1 MMNFKKAVT
10 RVVRS
15 RNFSPSVMTAI
26 IVAAVI
32 FANAFIYML
41 YVYTRPSV
49 TVAEKEDLSISDA
62 VKEDFDK
69 AFSDGKRMTIT
80 FCMSEADIQNHS
92 EGKFVRETV
101 LNYANKYSD
110 FITVR
115 YANIFTLEYD
125 DASGEKFNPAKY
137 QKIVRKDESGET
149 LKDESGNPIYDEY
162 RISRS
167 SVIFECNTYPNGDLS
182 QQPTRSNV
190 KVVTG
195 SSAFIDFFTLDAN
208 SYVSSY
214 NGEEVFAAMAFWV
227 INNRHDTVYFTT
239 GHGEVP
245 STNFYYSLLYG
256 GYYIE
261 EINLRKESVPQDAAF
276 VIISNPKTDFEK
288 AANDEYDSELKRL
301 KEYTDRGGAFYVILD
316 PFAKKLP
323 RLEEFVHEEFGISV
337 KTNDD
342 GERLLVKDLNQS
354 VNTQGFTGFTLL
366 ADFADN
372 SAAQNIKDKIDEYGG
387 SVIINDAAA
396 LDCDESLGARPLL
409 VSSPSATLI
418 AGGVSE
424 DDDGPHAVIACSEKK
439 VNFDRTAKMVFV
451 SSIYLAANDAM
462 VSNNY
467 ANKDFLYALY
477 DEFYNGPDMPYG
489 IDCVEMQEERLENL
503 TLGSSI
509 LYTCMLLAIP
519 VALAAVGTVTII
531 RRKNR

>member
-32 FANAFIYML
+32 LANAFIYLL
-41 YVYTRPSV
+41 YVYTRPSTAV
-49 TVAEKEDLSISDA
+49 VEKEDLSISDA
-62 VKEDFDK
+62 VREDFDK
-69 AFSDGKRMTIT
+69 AFSEGKRLTVT

-92 EGKFVRETV
+92 EGKFVHETV
-101 LNYANKYSD
+101 TNYANKYSD

-125 DASGEKFNPAKY
+125 DASGEKFNPEKY
-137 QKIVRKDESGET
+137 QKVARKDASGEI
-149 LKDESGNPIYDEY
+149 LLDKSGNPIYDEY
-162 RISRS
+162 RIARG
-167 SVIFECNTYPNGDLS
+167 SVIFECDTFDHTGNLL
-182 QQPTRSNV
+182 RSNI
-190 KVVTG
+190 KVVSG
-195 SSAFIDFFTLDAN
+195 STAFVDFFTLDAN
-208 SYVSSY
+208 SYITSY

-227 INNRHDTVYFTT
+227 INNEHQTVYFTT

-261 EINLRKESVPQDAAF
+261 EINLRKESVPEDAAF

-288 AANDEYDSELKRL
+288 AVSDDYSSELKRL

-316 PFAKKLP
+316 PFAKRLP
-323 RLEEFVHEEFGISV
+323 KLEEFVAEEFGISI
-337 KTNDD
+337 KENGN
-342 GERLLVKDLNQS
+342 GERLMVKDLNQS

-372 SAAQNIKDKIDEYGG
+372 SVAENIKNKIDEYGG
-387 SVIINDAAA
+387 SVIINDTAA
-396 LDCDESLGARPLL
+396 LDCNESLGARPLL
-409 VSSPSATLI
+409 VSSSSASLV
-418 AGGVSE
+418 AGGESA
-424 DDDGPHAVIACSEKK
+424 DGEGPYTVIACSEKK
-439 VNFDRTAKMVFV
+439 VNFDRTAKMVV
-451 SSIYLAANDAM
+451 IPSVYLSANDAV

-477 DEFYNGPDMPYG
+477 DEFYDGPDMPYG

-503 TLGSSI
+503 TLGTSI
-509 LYTCMLLAIP
+509 LYTCILLAIP
-519 VALAAVGTVTII
+519 VVLAAVGTVTII

>member
-41 YVYTRPSV
+41 YVYTRPSA

-62 VKEDFDK
+62 VKEDFDN
-69 AFSDGKRMTIT
+69 AAAQGKHLTIT

-101 LNYANKYSD
+101 MNYADKYSD
-110 FITVR
+110 FISIR

-125 DASGEKFNPAKY
+125 DASGEKFSPEKY
-137 QKIVRKDESGET
+137 QKVARKDASGEI
-149 LKDESGNPIYDEY
+149 LLDKSGNPIYDEY
-162 RISRS
+162 KISRS
-167 SVIFECNTYPNGDLS
+167 SVIFECETFDQSGNLL
-182 QQPTRSNV
+182 RSNIR
-190 KVVTG
+190 VVSG
-195 SSAFIDFFTLDAN
+195 SSAFVDFFTLDAN
-208 SYVSSY
+208 SYVTSY

-227 INNRHDTVYFTT
+227 INDQHETVYFTT

-245 STNFYYSLLYG
+245 STNFYYSLLYA
-256 GYYIE
+256 GYYID
-261 EINLRKESVPQDAAF
+261 EINLRKESVPEDAAF

-288 AANDEYDSELKRL
+288 AANDNYVSELMRL
-301 KEYTDRGGAFYVILD
+301 KEYSDNGGAFYVILD
-316 PFAKKLP
+316 PLAKSLP
-323 RLEEFVHEEFGISV
+323 RLEEFVSEEFGISV

-342 GERLLVKDLNQS
+342 GERLMVKDLNQS

-366 ADFADN
+366 ADYADN
-372 SAAQNIKDKIDEYGG
+372 SVAQSIKNKIDGFGG

-396 LDCDESLGARPLL
+396 LECNESLGARPLL
-409 VSSPSATLI
+409 TSSASASLV
-418 AGGVSE
+418 AGGE
-424 DDDGPHAVIACSEKK
+424 NEGEDGPHTVIACSEKK
-439 VNFDRTAKMVFV
+439 VNFDRSAKMIFI
-451 SSIYLAANDAM
+451 SSVYLAASDAM

-477 DEFYNGPDMPYG
+477 DEFYDGPDMPYG

-503 TLGSSI
+503 TLGTSI

-519 VALAAVGTVTII
+519 VVLAAVGTVTII